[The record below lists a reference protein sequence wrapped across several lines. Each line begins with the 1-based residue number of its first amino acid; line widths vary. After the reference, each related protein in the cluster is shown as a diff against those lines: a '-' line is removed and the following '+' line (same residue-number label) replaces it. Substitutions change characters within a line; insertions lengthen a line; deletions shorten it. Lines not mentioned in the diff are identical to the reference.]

1 MKEEIHRFNRS
12 QKLLCCIVM
21 KSKWTLFAGIILLVA
36 GIVLR
41 NLTEMDLAAVSLIV
55 LGVLFKTYYIVRM
68 ARSGEYKPGYEL
80 YFLFAGLGMFLSGLY
95 LKSQNPSVIAGLL
108 IFTGIL
114 LKTSFIVIFIVR
126 LRAARKRK

>member
-1 MKEEIHRFNRS
+1 MKEEIHRFNRT

-95 LKSQNPSVIAGLL
+95 LKSQNPSVVAGLL

-126 LRAARKRK
+126 LRAARKRE

>member
-1 MKEEIHRFNRS
+1 MKT
-12 QKLLCCIVM
+12 
-21 KSKWTLFAGIILLVA
+21 KWTLFAGIILLVA

-80 YFLFAGLGMFLSGLY
+80 CFLFAGLGMFLSGLY

-108 IFTGIL
+108 VFTGIL

>member
-1 MKEEIHRFNRS
+1 MKEEIHRFNRT

-41 NLTEMDLAAVSLIV
+41 NLTEMDMAAVSLIV

-126 LRAARKRK
+126 LRAARKRE

>member
-1 MKEEIHRFNRS
+1 MKEEIHRFNRT
-12 QKLLCCIVM
+12 QKLLYFIVM
-21 KSKWTLFAGIILLVA
+21 KSKWTLFSGIILLVA

-95 LKSQNPSVIAGLL
+95 LKSQNPSVLAGLL

-114 LKTSFIVIFIVR
+114 LKTAFIVIFIVR